1 MRNKTILIQ
10 AILFVAT
17 VVTTTLSGAES
28 ITGKFFFFLPEPY
41 VLHFPEDFWQG
52 FAFSIPFLGILTVH
66 EFGHYFTAQYY
77 KIKTSLPYYIPMWL
91 GPFMMSIGTL
101 GAVIR
106 ILDRTRTRKQYFDIG
121 IAGPLAGFVVAFGVL
136 WYGFTHLPPI
146 DYIYHIHPDYLK
158 YGANY
163 AEEVMKNEKLIG
175 GQLVLGDNLLFTF
188 FKNYVAD
195 PALVPPNFE
204 IMHYPLIWAGYLAL
218 FFTAL
223 NLFPIGQLDGGHILY
238 GLIGKKRFQ
247 VVSPLIYIL
256 FVLYAGYGLFSVQT
270 IRQIG
275 QLKADYASEADFF
288 QWLLLYIFG
297 LRICF
302 SRINPEN
309 KYTAW
314 ILSLGVV
321 VLQLGL
327 SMIPAIESKHGF
339 SGFFP
344 FLFLLGRVL
353 GIYHP
358 DVEEDE
364 PLDWKRQVLGW
375 LALLIFVLCFTPHPF
390 MEVTF

>member
-41 VLHFPEDFWQG
+41 ALHFPEDFWQG

-66 EFGHYFTAQYY
+66 EFGHYFMAKYY

-121 IAGPLAGFVVAFGVL
+121 IAGPLAGFVVAMGVL
-136 WYGFTHLPPI
+136 WYGFTHLPPVN
-146 DYIYHIHPDYLK
+146 YIYQIHPDYLK
-158 YGANY
+158 YGTHY

-188 FKNYVAD
+188 FKNYVAN

-204 IMHYPLIWAGYLAL
+204 MMHYPFIWAGYLAL

-247 VVSPLIYIL
+247 VVSPVIYVL

-275 QLKADYASEADFF
+275 QLKADYASETDFF
-288 QWLLLYIFG
+288 QWLLLYVFG

-314 ILSLGVV
+314 ILSLGVI
-321 VLQLGL
+321 VLQLVL
-327 SMIPAIESKHGF
+327 STIPAIDSKHGF

-353 GIYHP
+353 GVYHP
-358 DVEEDE
+358 DVEEDQ

>member
-163 AEEVMKNEKLIG
+163 AEEVMKNEKMIG
-175 GQLVLGDNLLFTF
+175 GQLVLGDNLLFSF

>member
-41 VLHFPEDFWQG
+41 TLHFPEDFWQG

-66 EFGHYFTAQYY
+66 EFGHYFMAKYY

-121 IAGPLAGFVVAFGVL
+121 IAGPLAGFVVAMGVL
-136 WYGFTHLPPI
+136 WYGFTHLPPVN
-146 DYIYHIHPDYLK
+146 YIYQIHPDYLK
-158 YGANY
+158 YGTHY

-188 FKNYVAD
+188 FKNYVAN

-204 IMHYPLIWAGYLAL
+204 MMHYPFIWAGYLAL

-247 VVSPLIYIL
+247 VVSPVIYVL

-275 QLKADYASEADFF
+275 QLKADYASETDFF
-288 QWLLLYIFG
+288 QWLLLYVFG

-314 ILSLGVV
+314 ILSLGVI
-321 VLQLGL
+321 VLQLVL
-327 SMIPAIESKHGF
+327 STIPAIDSKHGF

-353 GIYHP
+353 GVYHP
-358 DVEEDE
+358 DVEEDQ

>member
-175 GQLVLGDNLLFTF
+175 GQLVLGDNLLFSF

>member
-1 MRNKTILIQ
+1 VRNKTILIQ

-41 VLHFPEDFWQG
+41 ALHFPEDFWQG

-66 EFGHYFTAQYY
+66 EFGHYFMAKYY

-121 IAGPLAGFVVAFGVL
+121 IAGPLAGFVVAMGVL

-158 YGANY
+158 YGTHY
-163 AEEVMKNEKLIG
+163 AEEVMKNEKMIG

-204 IMHYPLIWAGYLAL
+204 MMHYPFIWAGYLAL

-247 VVSPLIYIL
+247 VVSPIIYVL

-275 QLKADYASEADFF
+275 QLKADYASETDFF
-288 QWLLLYIFG
+288 QWLLLYVFG

-314 ILSLGVV
+314 ILSLGVI
-321 VLQLGL
+321 VLQLVL
-327 SMIPAIESKHGF
+327 STIPAIAEKHGF

-353 GIYHP
+353 GVYHP
-358 DVEEDE
+358 DVEEDQ

>member
-41 VLHFPEDFWQG
+41 ALHFPEDFWQG

-66 EFGHYFTAQYY
+66 EFGHYFMAKYY

-121 IAGPLAGFVVAFGVL
+121 IAGPLAGFIVAMGVL
-136 WYGFTHLPPI
+136 WYGFTHLPPVN
-146 DYIYHIHPDYLK
+146 YIYQIHPDYLK
-158 YGANY
+158 YGTHY

-188 FKNYVAD
+188 FKNYVAN

-204 IMHYPLIWAGYLAL
+204 MMHYPFIWAGYLAL

-247 VVSPLIYIL
+247 VVSPVIYVL

-275 QLKADYASEADFF
+275 QLKADYASETDFF
-288 QWLLLYIFG
+288 QWLLLYVFG

-314 ILSLGVV
+314 ILSLGVI
-321 VLQLGL
+321 VLQLVL
-327 SMIPAIESKHGF
+327 STIPAIDSKHGF

-353 GIYHP
+353 GVYHP
-358 DVEEDE
+358 DVEEDQ

>member
-41 VLHFPEDFWQG
+41 TLHFPEDFWQG

-66 EFGHYFTAQYY
+66 EFGHYFTAKYY

-121 IAGPLAGFVVAFGVL
+121 IAGPLAGFVVAMGVL

-158 YGANY
+158 YGTHY
-163 AEEVMKNEKLIG
+163 AEEVMKNEKMIG

-204 IMHYPLIWAGYLAL
+204 MMHYPFIWAGYLAL

-247 VVSPLIYIL
+247 VVSPIIYVL

-288 QWLLLYIFG
+288 QWLLLYVFG

-314 ILSLGVV
+314 ILSLGVI

-353 GIYHP
+353 GVYHP
-358 DVEEDE
+358 DVEEDQ

>member
-175 GQLVLGDNLLFTF
+175 GQLVLGDNLLFSF

-288 QWLLLYIFG
+288 QWLLLYVFG

>member
-41 VLHFPEDFWQG
+41 TLHFPEDFWQG

-66 EFGHYFTAQYY
+66 EFGHYFMAKYY

-121 IAGPLAGFVVAFGVL
+121 IAGPLAGFVVAMGVL

-158 YGANY
+158 YGTHY
-163 AEEVMKNEKLIG
+163 AEEVMKNEKMIG

-204 IMHYPLIWAGYLAL
+204 MMHYPFIWAGYLAL

-247 VVSPLIYIL
+247 VVSPVIYVL

-288 QWLLLYIFG
+288 QWLLLYVFG

-314 ILSLGVV
+314 ILSLGVI

-353 GIYHP
+353 GVYHP
-358 DVEEDE
+358 DVEEDQ